1 MYVKAPVDGWRGV
14 KNGVI
19 RIGEEEIEF
28 KEWLRSLKEERWPKA
43 WENFWK
49 GESFFRAGS

>member
-1 MYVKAPVDGWRGV
+1 VKGPVDGWRGV

-19 RIGEEEIEF
+19 RIGEEETPF
-28 KEWLRSLKEERWPKA
+28 QEWLDRLKGERWPKA

-49 GESFFRAGS
+49 GENFLSTAA